1 MARLLPSA
9 AALLTLAPRSRL
21 ARAAAACAM
30 PDAASIVTTLKQVS
44 QAGLLLSVA
53 IGAILYDGRFTML
66 IVPPF
71 VYMYGQTGDLQ
82 RVPLVRFLS
91 NPITWNLACLLGGVV
106 VTDYV
111 FDLGIVEKY
120 IADPKEFWSW
130 DGVKADSKAAK

>member
-1 MARLLPSA
+1 
-9 AALLTLAPRSRL
+9 
-21 ARAAAACAM
+21 M
-30 PDAASIVTTLKQVS
+30 PDAASIVSTLKTVS
-44 QAGLLLSVA
+44 QAGLLLRVA